1 MSVSWQTS
9 KRILRLDEGP
19 LVMGILN
26 VTPDSFSDGGEYFSV
41 EASLLRAAKMIAD
54 GADIIDVGGESTR
67 PGSSRVDASEE
78 IRRTAPVIK
87 AIAERFSIPVSIDTS
102 RSETAAAAIDAG
114 AEIINDVSG
123 LRFDARI
130 AALASETG
138 CGLILMH
145 SRGSFESM
153 HSQEPV
159 PDILAEVISG
169 FRRSILIAKEH
180 GVHDDQIVLDI
191 GLGFGKTLEQNLE
204 LIAKLDKI
212 VHELSAYPQLVGASR
227 KSFIGKVLNGA
238 GPEERLGGSLCA
250 AIEAVNRGAAIIR
263 VHDVKQS
270 VDALS
275 MLNAL
280 RAVE

>member
-1 MSVSWQTS
+1 MP
-9 KRILRLDEGP
+9 LDTRP

-41 EASLLRAAKMIAD
+41 DAALVRTEKMIAD

-67 PGSSRVDASEE
+67 PGSSRIDANEE

-87 AIAERFSIPVSIDTS
+87 AIAERFPIPISIDTT
-102 RSETAAAAIDAG
+102 RGETAAAAIEAG

-123 LRFDARI
+123 LRFDSQI

-145 SRGSFESM
+145 SRGPFELM

-159 PDILAEVISG
+159 SDILAEVISG
-169 FRRSILIAKEH
+169 LQRSIRIAKEY
-180 GVHDDQIVLDI
+180 GVRDEQIVLDV
-191 GLGFGKTLEQNLE
+191 GLGFGKSSEQNLE

-212 VHELSAYPQLVGASR
+212 VDEFSANPLLVGASR
-227 KSFIGKVLNGA
+227 KSFIGKVLDGA
-238 GPEERLGGSLCA
+238 SPDERLGGSLCA
-250 AIEAVNRGAAIIR
+250 AIEAVNRGCAIIR

-275 MLNAL
+275 MLNAI